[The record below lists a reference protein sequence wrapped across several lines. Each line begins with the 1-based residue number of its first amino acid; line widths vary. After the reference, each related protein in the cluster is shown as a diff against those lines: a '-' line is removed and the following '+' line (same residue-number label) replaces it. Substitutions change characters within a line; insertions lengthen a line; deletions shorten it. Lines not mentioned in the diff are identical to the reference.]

1 MIRSVGRLLAIGS
14 IAAGTWTAVPSIPS
28 AQSLDLYID
37 PVDRSFASEGMMM
50 TTTIDA
56 IAAAA
61 NVRLF
66 AVLTGSGF
74 ATPKSNQSLVA
85 RLLSRG

>member
-1 MIRSVGRLLAIGS
+1 M
-14 IAAGTWTAVPSIPS
+14 
-28 AQSLDLYID
+28 D